1 MFDRN
6 AMEAHSRWYDDI
18 VKEISLRKDVLGKKG
33 SKKYKLDLLL
43 RIAGRVDSF
52 LSHCGECQIFQQ
64 DITQLTQDLGYIV
77 QASKE
82 KRKDYFKKIGTIT
95 KHLQKQHKLVA
106 EGYYIGIG
114 IAIGVA
120 IGTAIG
126 VALNN
131 PGIGPGI
138 GIALGLAIGAY
149 LDNKAKKEDR
159 VI

>member
-1 MFDRN
+1 
-6 AMEAHSRWYDDI
+6 MEAHSRWYDDI
-18 VKEISLRKDVLGKKG
+18 VKEISLHKDILGKKE

-52 LSHCGECQIFQQ
+52 FPRCGECQIFQQ
-64 DITQLTQDLGYIV
+64 DITQLTQDLGYLA
-77 QASKE
+77 QWSKE
-82 KRKDYFKKIGTIT
+82 KRKGYFKKLNNIT
-95 KHLQKQHKLVA
+95 KHLQKHHKLVA
-106 EGYYIGIG
+106 EGHYIGIG

-120 IGTAIG
+120 IGAGIGTALG
-126 VALNN
+126 K
-131 PGIGPGI
+131 PGLGPGI